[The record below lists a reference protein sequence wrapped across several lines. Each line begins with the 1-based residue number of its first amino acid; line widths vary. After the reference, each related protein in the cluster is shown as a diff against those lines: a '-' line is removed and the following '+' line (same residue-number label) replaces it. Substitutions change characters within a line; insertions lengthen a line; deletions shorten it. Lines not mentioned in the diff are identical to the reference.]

1 MLLSFNDVAHLFS
14 EMQGVTVEMEFYT
27 VTDQADEIQ
36 PRGLFVPLGEESREL
51 SRAIANGAVAAIW
64 TKGEQLPRYT
74 PNHFPVFFAD
84 DPLEA
89 VIRII
94 QHYNEKLNGETDCIM
109 EMTNF
114 KISNKKLLNKNHKTY
129 DIAVMLKQLSEKQ
142 DHNREGRG

>member
-14 EMQGVTVEMEFYT
+14 EKQGVTVEMEFYT
-27 VTDQADEIQ
+27 VTDRADEIQ
-36 PRGLFVPLGEESREL
+36 PRGLFVPLGEESGEL
-51 SRAIANGAVAAIW
+51 SGAIANGAVAAIW

-74 PNHFPVFFAD
+74 PNHFPVFFSD

-89 VIRII
+89 LIRII

-129 DIAVMLKQLSEKQ
+129 DIAVMLKQLIEKQ